1 MKKIKEHSERFFITW
16 GVVLVL
22 NQLLIFHGCFY
33 FHCLITALPH
43 TGVIAFLIVIFASEK
58 VEDNFKKK
66 QNQEKEVKSQEDVG
80 SKWTKSYDQVGKQ
93 KPDNNLNKNQ
103 SANLEVIVPNQTINK
118 ISDDILHIK
127 KEVAQDNVKKS
138 EYKNIIPYLDFRKI
152 ECFYHFTERRNLK
165 SILQSGGLMSF
176 QELRN
181 RQINVLHVSNALS
194 WELDAKKGL
203 SNYIRL
209 SFVKN
214 HPMFWKAKY
223 EMNFELIWIQIDSEI
238 ATWEN
243 TKFTDKNA
251 TDKNVKLGNDLGF
264 LKTIDYDAIHKSKDG
279 YNILHDE
286 EKKHAQSEVLVERFI
301 PKKYFLN
308 LAELERMI

>member
-1 MKKIKEHSERFFITW
+1 MSYIVIWLIALIFFILSRIFSFFSDKKDIEIGNPPKSLKEIAAEIEAVLNEERVDPPVIPKDQKKI
-16 GVVLVL
+16 
-22 NQLLIFHGCFY
+22 
-33 FHCLITALPH
+33 
-43 TGVIAFLIVIFASEK
+43 ASELD
-58 VEDNFKKK
+58 VALDEEWLDATWNEEWADP
-66 QNQEKEVKSQEDVG
+66 QIGEVSPE
-80 SKWTKSYDQVGKQ
+80 
-93 KPDNNLNKNQ
+93 
-103 SANLEVIVPNQTINK
+103 I
-118 ISDDILHIK
+118 
-127 KEVAQDNVKKS
+127 VKKF
-138 EYKNIIPYLDFRKI
+138 EYRNIIPYLDFKNI

-165 SILQSGGLMSF
+165 SILKSGGLMSF

-181 RQINVLHVSNALS
+181 RQINVLHSSNELS

-223 EMNFELIWIQIDSEI
+223 EKNYELIWIQIDREI
-238 ATWEN
+238 AIWEN

-279 YNILHDE
+279 YNTLHEE
-286 EKKHAQSEVLVERFI
+286 EKKHAQSEILVERFI

-308 LAELERMI
+308 LSELERMI

>member
-1 MKKIKEHSERFFITW
+1 MERIKEHLERFLITW
-16 GVVLVL
+16 GVILVL
-22 NQLLIFHGCFY
+22 NQFFLFHGCFY
-33 FHCLITALPH
+33 PNCLIAALPH
-43 TGVIAFLIVIFASEK
+43 TGVIAFLFVAFTFEK
-58 VEDNFKKK
+58 VGDKTKSKK
-66 QNQEKEVKSQEDVG
+66 NQEKEPISHKEVASPRINSDDSLE
-80 SKWTKSYDQVGKQ
+80 SK
-93 KPDNNLNKNQ
+93 KPDNNKSVHSKSIPSAQSIKNTPND
-103 SANLEVIVPNQTINK
+103 SLTVIREASPEIAKK
-118 ISDDILHIK
+118 I
-127 KEVAQDNVKKS
+127 
-138 EYKNIIPYLDFRKI
+138 EYRNIIPYLDFKNI

-181 RQINVLHVSNALS
+181 RQINVIHVSNNLS

-203 SNYIRL
+203 TNYIRL
-209 SFVKN
+209 ALVKN

-223 EMNFELIWIQIDSEI
+223 EMNFELIWIQIDREI

-264 LKTIDYDAIHKSKDG
+264 LKSIDYDAIHKSKDG
-279 YNILHDE
+279 YNTLHEE
-286 EKKHAQSEVLVERFI
+286 EKKHAQSEILVERFI

-308 LAELERMI
+308 LSELERMI

>member
-1 MKKIKEHSERFFITW
+1 MEKIKEYSERFFIVW
-16 GVVLVL
+16 GAILFL
-22 NQLLIFHGCFY
+22 NQLFLFHGCFY
-33 FHCLITALPH
+33 PNCLIAALPH
-43 TGVIAFLIVIFASEK
+43 TGIIAFLIIIFTSEK
-58 VEDNFKKK
+58 VEDEFKKK
-66 QNQEKEVKSQEDVG
+66 KNKEKDLKSQDDVV
-80 SKWTKSYDQVGKQ
+80 SQWTKSYDQEAKK
-93 KPDNNLNKNQ
+93 KPDNNQNKN
-103 SANLEVIVPNQTINK
+103 VPPQATNK

-127 KEVAQDNVKKS
+127 KEINPDIAKKI
-138 EYKNIIPYLDFRKI
+138 EYKNIIPYLDFRNI

-181 RQINVLHVSNALS
+181 RQINVIHVSNDLS

-209 SFVKN
+209 AFVKN

-223 EMNFELIWIQIDSEI
+223 EMNFELIWIQIDREI

-251 TDKNVKLGNDLGF
+251 TDKNVKLGHDLGF

-279 YNILHDE
+279 YNTLHEE
-286 EKKHAQSEVLVERFI
+286 EKRHAQSEILVEQFI

-308 LAELERMI
+308 LADLERMI